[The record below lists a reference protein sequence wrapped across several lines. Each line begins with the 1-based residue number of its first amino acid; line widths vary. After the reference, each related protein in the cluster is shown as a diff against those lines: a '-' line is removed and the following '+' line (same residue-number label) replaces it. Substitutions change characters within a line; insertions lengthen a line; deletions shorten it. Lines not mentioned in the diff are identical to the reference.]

1 MIKSI
6 TEKCSAK
13 INIAIDV
20 LGKYPNGYHEVR
32 MIMTQVGIFD
42 VITISLKDERYIGIT
57 GSDINMPVDKSN
69 LAWKAANEFFKAIK
83 FDGGCD
89 VYIEKH
95 IPMGAG
101 MAGGSSDAAG
111 VINGLN
117 KLFDS
122 PLSLEERM
130 KIGEKLGADVPF
142 CVMGGCA
149 LAEGIGERLTSLP
162 ELPKVYYLIAKPK
175 QSIST
180 KWVYEHLDYND
191 KPVNLD
197 IDKII
202 SGIKSGDLKKIQP
215 FMGNILE
222 KPAVQICPEVNVY
235 KAEMMNLGADIAMMS
250 GSGSAVFGMF
260 DDSELAIKA
269 YNEFKLRHSDA
280 DGVWILS

>member
-42 VITISLKDERYIGIT
+42 VLTISLKDEKEIAIS
-57 GSDINMPVDKSN
+57 GSNINMPVDESN

-83 FDGGCD
+83 FGGGCD
-89 VYIEKH
+89 IYIEKH

-101 MAGGSSDAAG
+101 MAGGSADAAG

-117 KLFDS
+117 KLFDY

-130 KIGEKLGADVPF
+130 KIGERLGADVPF

-149 LAEGIGERLTSLP
+149 LAEGIGERLTSLTGIP
-162 ELPKVYYLIAKPK
+162 EVYYLIAKPK

-191 KPVNLD
+191 RPGNLD
-197 IDKII
+197 VDKII
-202 SGIKSGDLKKIQP
+202 SGINLGDLKKIQSS
-215 FMGNILE
+215 MGNILE
-222 KPAVQICPEVNVY
+222 KPAVQICPEINVY
-235 KAEMMNLGADIAMMS
+235 KSEMLSLGADIAMMS

-269 YNEFKLRHSDA
+269 YDEFKLKHSDA

>member
-42 VITISLKDERYIGIT
+42 VITISLKDEKGIGIN
-57 GSDINMPVDKSN
+57 GSDINMPVDESN
-69 LAWKAANEFFKAIK
+69 LAWKAANEFFKAVK

-89 VYIEKH
+89 IYIEKH

-101 MAGGSSDAAG
+101 MAGGSADAAG

-117 KLFDS
+117 KLFDY

-130 KIGEKLGADVPF
+130 KIGERLGADVPF

-149 LAEGIGERLTSLP
+149 LAEGIGERLTSLTGIP
-162 ELPKVYYLIAKPK
+162 EVYYLIAKPK

-191 KPVNLD
+191 RPGNLD
-197 IDKII
+197 VDKII
-202 SGIKSGDLKKIQP
+202 SGINLGDLKKIQSS
-215 FMGNILE
+215 MGNILE
-222 KPAVQICPEVNVY
+222 KPAVQICPEINVY
-235 KAEMMNLGADIAMMS
+235 KSEMLSLGADIAMMS

-269 YNEFKLRHSDA
+269 YDEFKLRHSDA